1 MKGLLER
8 LTPRPSI
15 ELVMGLLFGASV
27 LLMTAVVGVIYV
39 DRNGGDTD
47 VAAGPTSEET
57 SETTVSTT
65 VDGVVNADGTITR
78 ADGSVVT
85 KDGTVIKPATKSTAT
100 TARTATTAK
109 RTTGT
114 LPSSPGATRIGV
126 TGTQVKWGIH
136 APQTFGTI
144 PVDFAKDPIKGVE
157 TYIGYINT
165 HGKVHGR
172 EIYKEVRND
181 KYTPDG
187 AREAANLMIDE
198 LKPFFASGTLG
209 VDQVAIVAARAKAR
223 GVPYIA
229 GGGTESAFKNMSLF
243 QVGISYD
250 THLIKLAQFLGKET
264 KRTGS
269 PYFGLTKV
277 GVTRLDSDYIKGSV
291 EVSFRNALQANGLSL
306 VSVVTVGK
314 PTEQTDYDKQISDL
328 KTAGVQILVPAQDPL
343 TTSREVNACVSQRC
357 PWKWTIS
364 DFAHDSNTA
373 LKLMGGTWNGYLG
386 LSGSC
391 YYTDPAG
398 NDPAKCGSLK
408 QAHEQWVAM
417 NGEDNWKEQGQGGI
431 AGYQL
436 VHFWLKAL
444 QDAGA
449 DPTREK
455 FVAALKAYNGYNDL
469 VTGPITFAGK
479 STFEHGAEKMVV
491 WQAGV
496 DVWKQ
501 IGPGFV
507 DGF

>member
-1 MKGLLER
+1 
-8 LTPRPSI
+8 
-15 ELVMGLLFGASV
+15 MGLLFGASV
-27 LLMTAVVGVIYV
+27 LLMTAVVGAIYV

-47 VAAGPTSEET
+47 VTAGPIGEEET
-57 SETTVSTT
+57 TDTTVGTEIE
-65 VDGVVNADGTITR
+65 GVVNPDGTITK

-85 KDGTVIKPATKSTAT
+85 KDGKVIKPPTKKATAT
-100 TARTATTAK
+100 TTRNRAPSRTP
-109 RTTGT
+109 GT
-114 LPSSPGATRIGV
+114 LPSTPGATRTGV
-126 TGTQVKWGIH
+126 SATEVKWGLH

-144 PVDFAKDPIKGVE
+144 PVDFAKDPIKGVN
-157 TYIGYINT
+157 TYIDFINKN
-165 HGKVHGR
+165 GGVHGR
-172 EIYKEVRND
+172 RIKHEVKND

-229 GGGTESAFKNMSLF
+229 GGGTESSFKDMSLF
-243 QVGISYD
+243 QVSVSYD

-269 PYFGLTKV
+269 PYFGLTNV
-277 GVTRLDSDYIKGSV
+277 GVSRLDSDYIKGSV
-291 EVSFRNALQANGLSL
+291 EVSFRRALEDNGLTL
-306 VSVVTVGK
+306 KAVVTVGK
-314 PTEQTDYDKQISDL
+314 PTDQTDYDKQISDL
-328 KTAGVQILVPAQDPL
+328 KKANVQILVPAQDPL
-343 TTSREVNACVSQRC
+343 TTSREVNACISQQC

-364 DFAHDSNTA
+364 NFAHDSNTA
-373 LKLMGGTWNGYLG
+373 LKLMGGTWNGVLG

-391 YYTDPAG
+391 YYQSPAAA
-398 NDPAKCGSLK
+398 DPAKCGSLK
-408 QAHEQWVAM
+408 QAHERWVAI

-455 FVAALKAYNGYNDL
+455 FVAALKAYNGYSDL
-469 VTGPITFAGK
+469 VTGPISFAGK

-501 IGPGFV
+501 VGPGFV